1 MGLKVCKFDF
11 GVWSLNAKQT
21 LMILSFFHTL
31 IYVIYCASAQR
42 VENERHTVVPN
53 APNNNHITSWDV
65 QNSDKNAALYSNLI
79 DILEKLNI
87 VQGGDNPSSCVS
99 LGKVVR
105 EVEDAQLDD
114 MSKTIKVTFHLT
126 DTQHSIV
133 SKESAQNDNS
143 SQDKS
148 SQDKNVPGYSIGGVK
163 SPRCNKSS
171 SFLTKGLD
179 SLSRKQDD
187 KDTGAKAVLDV
198 DVGGDVNGTG
208 AVSLALEP
216 KNGIEKEEEKGKR

>member
-31 IYVIYCASAQR
+31 LYVIYCASAQR
-42 VENERHTVVPN
+42 VENERHKVVPN
-53 APNNNHITSWDV
+53 APTNTHIASWDIT
-65 QNSDKNAALYSNLI
+65 NSDKNAALYSYLI
-79 DILEKLNI
+79 DILEKLDI
-87 VQGGDNPSSCVS
+87 VQDGDNPSSCVS

-126 DTQHSIV
+126 ETRHSIV

-143 SQDKS
+143 SQDK
-148 SQDKNVPGYSIGGVK
+148 NVPRYSIGGVK

-187 KDTGAKAVLDV
+187 KDTGARAVLDV
-198 DVGGDVNGTG
+198 DEGEDVNGTG
-208 AVSLALEP
+208 AVPLALEP
-216 KNGIEKEEEKGKR
+216 KNGIEKEEEKGKC